1 MRKIYGTIVFKK
13 RNSVTKLDL
22 AFAHNFNPQSKLD
35 IEDKEV
41 KFEVVFEEKPPIEFL
56 KALKN
61 FEKLK
66 LHYSENSSDV
76 SDDGLPDSNQA
87 DTSSDTSDDG
97 LSDGNQL
104 DTSSDVSDDGLP
116 DNNQTGT
123 SSDVSENGI
132 ANGGKS
138 EEASS
143 NASDSQKKEAPI
155 SKGQQEKSGNST
167 NIAPSKFSELANKAS
182 SFDEFLDLV
191 ANWLEFGSKISF
203 FKQLVSVSTELEKL
217 SWEKIYE
224 SFSEKGWKYKQY
236 DKVTFCNKLRNPS
249 KNQYLKPLP
258 FLNAIKDFKNYP
270 FTKNEETGEEA
281 KTSDAP
287 EQHKGNDASRQIDCM
302 KDIEALN
309 KFLSNI
315 DFKRSIQEKA
325 SYILEFMGVKKLSQQ
340 EQEWIDQ
347 ITQATINSEKIES
360 SYNLL
365 EKTEI
370 PDGKKKLALMTY
382 STFINDYYKENG
394 GNQDTTLTTIQ
405 FLKDLK
411 RCIS

>member
-76 SDDGLPDSNQA
+76 SDDGLPD
-87 DTSSDTSDDG
+87 
-97 LSDGNQL
+97 
-104 DTSSDVSDDGLP
+104 
-116 DNNQTGT
+116 NNQTGT

-143 NASDSQKKEAPI
+143 NASDSQKKEALI

-167 NIAPSKFSELANKAS
+167 NIAPSKFSELAKKAS

-191 ANWLEFGSKISF
+191 SSWLEFGPKIPF
-203 FKQLVSVSTELEKL
+203 FKRLVSVSTELEMV
-217 SWEKIYE
+217 SWVKIEKI
-224 SFSEKGWKYKQY
+224 FSEKGWNYTQA
-236 DKVTFCNKLRNPS
+236 DKLFFSNKLRNQS
-249 KNQYLKPLP
+249 KDEYLKPLQ

-347 ITQATINSEKIES
+347 ITQAAINSEKIES
-360 SYNLL
+360 SVNLL

-370 PDGKKKLALMTY
+370 PTAKKKLALMTY
-382 STFINDYYKENG
+382 SDFINRYYKENG
-394 GNQDTTLTTIQ
+394 GNQDTTLIVIA